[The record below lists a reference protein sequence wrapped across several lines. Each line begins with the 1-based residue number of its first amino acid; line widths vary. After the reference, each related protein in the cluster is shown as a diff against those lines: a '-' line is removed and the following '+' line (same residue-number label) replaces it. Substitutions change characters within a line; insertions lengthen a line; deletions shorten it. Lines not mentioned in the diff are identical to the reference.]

1 MASDDES
8 VTSVKTSIKL
18 DSDPPR
24 LTEKEKRLKK
34 GDLERSFR
42 VETRSLKDISRRL
55 LTACSDDD
63 ASLVD
68 LDHLNREYN
77 SCLKSV
83 HSRFDELSS
92 FCGGLVDPILVASL
106 EKIDDDSLEFV
117 SRIQSSIKAAK
128 SKLSD
133 SKPYLPRVDHSPD
146 FDLDSDEASIKR
158 FMHQMCTQMSLTRL
172 PVPEPEIFSG
182 DPLQYFSWENSFHT
196 LIATR
201 NIPENERI

>member
-24 LTEKEKRLKK
+24 LTEKEKRLRK
-34 GDLERSFR
+34 GDLERSFC

-55 LTACSDDD
+55 LTAFSDDD

-68 LDHLNREYN
+68 LDNLNREYN

-106 EKIDDDSLEFV
+106 EKIDDDSLDFIP
-117 SRIQSSIKAAK
+117 RIQNSIKLAK
-128 SKLSD
+128 SKSQEE
-133 SKPYLPRVDHSPD
+133 SQGKSSSRSGFD
-146 FDLDSDEASIKR
+146 FNFEDDREDVAFKR
-158 FMHQMCTQMSLTRL
+158 FMQSMCNQTSLGRL
-172 PVPEPEIFSG
+172 AAPEPKVFSG
-182 DPLQYFSWENSFHT
+182 DPLQFLS
-196 LIATR
+196 
-201 NIPENERI
+201 